1 MKILIL
7 PPYQNKNG
15 YTQQQT
21 IELMAALEEK
31 GQITRDEYM
40 IDDGYF
46 IEWLEDRRDC
56 EFLAT
61 ISLGVIKKTREHAES
76 GKVDAIVSMGSMEPA
91 FFPAREISDIP
102 FMGALH
108 SALHVASLIGDK
120 CSVIEATDPQAVLV
134 RRHAMM
140 YGFDHKLVSA
150 RHAGF
155 SSTEMGKMLAEHP
168 RGKRATVPAINAVID
183 KIVSQCKAA
192 VDHDSADC
200 VVLSCMPL
208 QVLEP
213 EVRAAFDEL
222 GYQDIPIICELSAS
236 VAMAKAV
243 IGMKLSTARVANPRA
258 DNKIKPEY
266 R

>member
-21 IELMAALEEK
+21 VELMAALEEK
-31 GQITRDEYM
+31 GQITRDEYV

-134 RRHAMM
+134 RRHARM
-140 YGFDHKLVSA
+140 YGFDHKLISA

-155 SSTEMGKMLAEHP
+155 SSTEMGKMLAEHA
-168 RGKRATVPAINAVID
+168 RG
-183 KIVSQCKAA
+183 
-192 VDHDSADC
+192 
-200 VVLSCMPL
+200 
-208 QVLEP
+208 
-213 EVRAAFDEL
+213 
-222 GYQDIPIICELSAS
+222 
-236 VAMAKAV
+236 
-243 IGMKLSTARVANPRA
+243 
-258 DNKIKPEY
+258 
-266 R
+266 

>member
-15 YTQQQT
+15 YTNQQT
-21 IELMAALEEK
+21 IELMEALEEK
-31 GQITRDEYM
+31 GQITKGEYV

-46 IEWLEDRRDC
+46 IDWLEDRRDC

-61 ISLGVIKKTREHAES
+61 ISLGVIKKTRGLAGS
-76 GKVDAIVSMGSMEPA
+76 GSVDAIVSLGSMEPA
-91 FFPAREISDIP
+91 FYPAREISDIP

-108 SALHVASLIGDK
+108 SALHTASLIGDK
-120 CSVIEATDPQAVLV
+120 CSVIEATDPQALLV
-134 RRHAMM
+134 RRHAKM

-168 RGKRATVPAINAVID
+168 RGKRATVPAIKAVID
-183 KIVSQCKAA
+183 KIVAQCKAA
-192 VDHDSADC
+192 VDQDGADC
-200 VVLSCMPL
+200 VILACMPL

-213 EVRAAFDEL
+213 EVRREFNDR
-222 GYQDIPIICELSAS
+222 GFQDIPLICELSAS

-243 IGMKLSTARVANPRA
+243 VGMNLSTARVANPRA
-258 DNKIKPEY
+258 DNKIKPVY

>member
-15 YTQQQT
+15 YTNQQT

-31 GQITRDEYM
+31 GQITKDEYV

-61 ISLGVIKKTREHAES
+61 ISLGVIKKTREHGVS
-76 GKVDAIVSMGSMEPA
+76 GNFDAIVSMGSMEPA
-91 FFPAREISDIP
+91 FYPAREISDIP

-120 CSVIEATDPQAVLV
+120 CAVIEATDPQAVLV
-134 RRHAMM
+134 RRHAKM

-168 RGKRATVPAINAVID
+168 RGKRAAVPAIKTVID
-183 KIVSQCKAA
+183 KIVAQCKAA
-192 VDHDSADC
+192 VDQNGADC
-200 VVLSCMPL
+200 VILSCMPL

-213 EVRAAFDEL
+213 EVRRQFNDL
-222 GYQDIPIICELSAS
+222 GYEDIPIICELPAS
-236 VAMAKAV
+236 VAMAQAV
-243 IGMKLSTARVANPRA
+243 IGMNLSTARVANPRA
-258 DNKIKPEY
+258 DNKIKPAY